1 MIWNVVKNNAEQD
14 NNLVIIEP
22 VLLDPIFYR
31 KDSFSTTQ
39 PTDEG

>member
-31 KDSFSTTQ
+31 NDSFSTTQ
-39 PTDEG
+39 PIDEG